1 MLAGG
6 VAGLLVAM
14 GLMIVRLLRGPT
26 AYDRVLAVNSFG
38 TKTVLMIALMGF
50 AVGRPDFL
58 DVAIVYALINFI
70 STIALMKVFR
80 LRSLAEPLAR
90 LSVSREG
97 PDG

>member
-1 MLAGG
+1 MLTAC
-6 VAGLLVAM
+6 VAALLVAM
-14 GLMIVRLLRGPT
+14 GLMVVRLLRGPT

-38 TKTVLMIALMGF
+38 AKTVLMIALLGF

-80 LRSLAEPLAR
+80 LRSLAHPLSR
-90 LSVSREG
+90 LSATREAS
-97 PDG
+97 DG

>member
-1 MLAGG
+1 MRESPRQIIVLAISF
-6 VAGLLVAM
+6 GLLAA
-14 GLMIVRLLRGPT
+14 LPW
-26 AYDRVLAVNSFG
+26 
-38 TKTVLMIALMGF
+38 IAG